1 MTERRVGFVGWAGSI
16 LATSLFGLAAC
27 DGAPAG
33 TLRVGEVARA
43 ETLDAPGATM
53 SGDALRT
60 GFYPNQ
66 PALDPATVGS
76 PDFGQLFDA
85 ALDGEIY
92 AQPLYSNGVVFVA
105 TETNHVYA
113 LDAATGATLWTRALG
128 APFLASD
135 LNCGDLTPSIGVTGT
150 PAIDPAEGTAYLV
163 SKTYANGVDGTAI
176 FYAHA
181 LDLETGDE
189 RAGFPFA
196 IEGAASNDPAHV
208 FDAERQM
215 QRPGLL
221 LMNGVAYAAFGA
233 QCDERPYAGW
243 VVGLS
248 TQGFVR
254 TMWTTEAGAGLWGG
268 GIWQSGGGLVSDGDG
283 QILFATGND
292 WSALPGPVAGKR
304 PPATLGESI
313 VRLSVQADGTLA
325 ATDFFSPANRDTLN
339 NGDADLGSG
348 APIALPASLGTSAHP
363 NLLAQAGKFGYLYLL
378 DRDDLGG
385 YAQGAG
391 GGDRALQALGPGG
404 GVWSKP
410 SVWPGDGGYVY
421 VPVVSNCGPDNSS
434 GCLVGYKMGASAEG
448 APMLSQIATSSST
461 FGYGTSAVVVTSDGT
476 SSGSALLWTVW
487 SSGWTGTGGEL
498 RAYDAVPQGGTFTLR
513 YLAGTG
519 TSAKFTAPAVGDGRI
534 YVGTREGHVIGFGV
548 TGAPALRAR
557 GAAFA
562 PTLVGQ
568 AALSSVDV
576 TASGPVILE
585 SLGISGDFALGDG
598 VPQAPFSL
606 AGGATFSIPVVFRP
620 SAVGAIVGTLQITTD
635 RGSFAIPLSGVG
647 QSAAPMLGIS
657 PLVLTFAP
665 IVLGDVSSETVTIT
679 NLSDAPMTLTGVT
692 PPAPPFSLD
701 GLPAAGTVLDAGAS
715 FAATISYAP
724 TMVGT
729 SSGYLS
735 VAAGDAVAALAVE
748 GSALAGGKL
757 RIAPQAIDSG
767 PYYLGE
773 TSMAAFQLSNEGD
786 VAVVIEKSKPPTSP
800 AFQPVSAFDEGTILL
815 PGASL
820 EQLVRVSP
828 TALGEN
834 TDVWQLNANDGQGL
848 RLVTFMVTGV
858 MPPPVPPSTATTGR
872 PVVPTATPLTVDQ
885 SQAPRASGGGP
896 AALEGCAVGGGG
908 ASRPSCATLA
918 FGLVALALA
927 ARRRRRDPLSCTDVH
942 AAPVAFF
949 PSIPGPRPRAAG
961 DPARR

>member
-1 MTERRVGFVGWAGSI
+1 MTERRVGFLGLS

-27 DGAPAG
+27 DRAPAG
-33 TLRVGEVARA
+33 ALGVGEVARA
-43 ETLDAPGATM
+43 ETLAAPGATM
-53 SGDALRT
+53 SADALRT

-76 PDFGQLFDA
+76 PEFGQLFDA
-85 ALDGEIY
+85 VLDGQLY

-128 APFLASD
+128 APFLATD
-135 LNCGDLTPSIGVTGT
+135 LNCGDLTPTIGVTGT
-150 PAIDPAEGTAYLV
+150 PAIDAAAGTAYLV
-163 SKTYANGVDGTAI
+163 SKSYANGVDGTAI
-176 FYAHA
+176 FHAHA
-181 LDLETGDE
+181 FDLETGDE

-196 IEGAASNDPAHV
+196 IEGAASNDPARV

-221 LMNGVAYAAFGA
+221 LMNGVVYAAFGA
-233 QCDERPYAGW
+233 HCDERPYAGW

-248 TQGFVR
+248 TQGFVQ
-254 TMWTTEAGAGLWGG
+254 TLWSTEAGAGLWGG

-283 QILFATGND
+283 QILFATAND
-292 WSALPGPVAGKR
+292 WSALPGPVPGKR

-313 VRLSVQADGTLA
+313 VRLSVQPDGTLA
-325 ATDFFSPANRDTLN
+325 ATDFFSPSNRDTLN

-348 APIALPASLGTSAHP
+348 APVALPASFGTSTHP
-363 NLLAQAGKFGYLYLL
+363 NLLAQSGKFGYLYLL

-421 VPVVSNCGPDNSS
+421 VPVVSNCGPDSPS
-434 GCLVGYKMGASAEG
+434 GCLVGYQMGASAAG
-448 APMLSQIATSSST
+448 SPMLSQVATSSST

-476 SSGSALLWTVW
+476 NSGSALLWTVW

-534 YVGTREGHVIGFGV
+534 YVGTRDGHVIGFGV

-562 PTLVGQ
+562 PTLVGD
-568 AALSSVDV
+568 AAVSSVDV
-576 TASGPVILE
+576 TAAGPVTVE

-598 VPQAPFSL
+598 APQAPFSL

-620 SAVGAIVGTLQITTD
+620 GAVGAIVGTLHITTD

-647 QSAAPMLGIS
+647 QSAAPMLATS
-657 PLVLTFAP
+657 PQVLTFAP
-665 IVLGDVSSETVTIT
+665 IILGGVSTETVTIT
-679 NLSDAPMTLTGVT
+679 NVSDAPLTLTGVT

-701 GLPAAGTVLDAGAS
+701 GLPAAGAVLDAGAS
-715 FAATISYAP
+715 IVATISYAP

-748 GSALAGGKL
+748 GSALKGGKL
-757 RIAPQAIDSG
+757 RIAPEAIDSG

-773 TSMAAFQLSNEGD
+773 ASMAAFQLSNEGD

-800 AFQPVSAFDEGTILL
+800 AFQAVSAFDEGTILL

-820 EQLVRVSP
+820 EQLVHVSP
-828 TALGEN
+828 TAVGEN
-834 TDVWQLNANDGQGL
+834 TDVWQLNANDGLGL
-848 RLVTFMVTGV
+848 RLVTFMVTGLT
-858 MPPPVPPSTATTGR
+858 PPAAPPSVAATE
-872 PVVPTATPLTVDQ
+872 PPAASTATPLTAGQ
-885 SQAPRASGGGP
+885 SEVPRASGGGP
-896 AALEGCAVGGGG
+896 ATLGGCAVGGAG
-908 ASRPSCATLA
+908 ASRPSRAALA
-918 FGLVALALA
+918 FAIVALAVA
-927 ARRRRRDPLSCTDVH
+927 ARRRRRYPLSSSDVH
-942 AAPVAFF
+942 TAPVRLT
-949 PSIPGPRPRAAG
+949 GPRAAG